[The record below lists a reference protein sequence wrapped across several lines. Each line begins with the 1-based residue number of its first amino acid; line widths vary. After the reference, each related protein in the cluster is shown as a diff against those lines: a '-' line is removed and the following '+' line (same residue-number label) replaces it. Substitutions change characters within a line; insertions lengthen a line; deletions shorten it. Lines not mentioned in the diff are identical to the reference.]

1 MPVTAIPISLP
12 LWQQRTGVTAGQLAS
27 FSERWGISEFSIF
40 GSVLTEEFCDESDF
54 DILVTFDPST
64 NWDLYHLIDMRDE
77 LQHMFGRPVDLVEK
91 KTIRNPFRRNHIL
104 THHQVIYA
112 A

>member
-1 MPVTAIPISLP
+1 MP
-12 LWQQRTGVTAGQLAS
+12 LWQQRTGVSSGQVAS

-40 GSVLTEEFCDESDF
+40 GSVLGEDFGAESDI

-77 LQHMFGRPVDLVEK
+77 LQQIFGRAVDIVEK

-112 A
+112 V